1 MIQIISYI
9 EKNPALVSAGFFNFE
24 VPGGFL
30 SILIPNDLT
39 AVRATTGYISSSYI
53 ISIISS

>member
-24 VPGGFL
+24 VPGGFEPPSTVL
-30 SILIPNDLT
+30 Q
-39 AVRATTGYISSSYI
+39 TGA
-53 ISIISS
+53 